1 MENSKIRPLR
11 LKDVVINGSFWSRY
25 IAQIREK
32 VLPYQWE
39 VLNDR
44 MEDAAR
50 SHCIKNFEIAAGKR
64 QGEFYGMCFQ
74 DSDLYK
80 WLESVAYTL
89 AVYPDADLERLADE
103 AIDLIGAAQGADG
116 YINTYYMIKEPEG
129 RWTNLQQGH
138 ELYCAGHLIEAAVAY
153 YDATGK
159 SAILDIARRFADY
172 IDSVFG
178 LEEGKLD
185 GYPGHQEIELA
196 LFRLYE
202 TTGEK
207 RYLTLAAYFIKQRG
221 RQPHYFEREDK
232 KPAYKEIFPEITP
245 LEWTYSQSHI
255 PPEEQ
260 RVAVGHSVRAVYMYS
275 AMADLAAEL
284 NDTALREALDAIYKD
299 ITTKQMYITG
309 AIGSVAWGER
319 FSGAYDLPNDLIY
332 GETCAS
338 VGLMMF
344 CRRMN
349 VMHQDAQYADTM
361 ELALYNSVLS
371 GISIAGTEF
380 FYVNPLHV
388 EPERIRVNPNF
399 NHVKPVRQK
408 WFDCACCPSNLARTV
423 MGIGLY
429 AYGATEDALY
439 VNLYCAGSAQ
449 DGVRRVEVSTD
460 YPYGSE
466 ATLKV
471 SGGKFKL
478 YLRNPQ
484 YAQVT
489 VLTINGKGVE
499 PRLEHGYLVLDGDWN
514 DDTVTFQFD
523 MQPKRMYCSSEVQH
537 NIGNTAIMRG
547 PLVYCME
554 QVDNGAHLGAIR
566 LAANAPITETTP
578 PEGLLSDVVAL
589 HAPAYRYKQ
598 TGEGLYSAQK
608 PELVPDELTLI
619 PYFLWANRGENEM
632 RVYIPTTTDQ

>member
-1 MENSKIRPLR
+1 MKTNRIRPLH

-44 MEDAAR
+44 VADAAR

-64 QGEFYGMCFQ
+64 QGAFYGMCFQ

-89 AVYPDADLERLADE
+89 AAHPDPELERLADE
-103 AIDLIGAAQGADG
+103 AIDLIGAAQGTDG
-116 YINTYYMIKEPEG
+116 YINTYYTVKEPDS

-159 SAILDIARRFADY
+159 RKVLDIACRFADY
-172 IDSVFG
+172 IDRVFG
-178 LEEGKLD
+178 LEDGKLD

-202 TTGEK
+202 TTGET

-221 RQPHYFEREDK
+221 QQPHYFELEDK

-245 LEWTYSQSHI
+245 LDWDYSQSHI
-255 PPEEQ
+255 PPAEQ
-260 RVAVGHSVRAVYMYS
+260 RVAAGHSVRAVYMYS

-284 NDTALREALDAIYKD
+284 NDGALLAALDALYED
-299 ITTKQMYITG
+299 ITTKQMYVTG

-349 VMHQDAQYADTM
+349 AMHLDAQYADTM

-371 GISIAGTEF
+371 GVSISGTEF

-388 EPERIRVNPNF
+388 EPARIRVNPNF

-408 WFDCACCPSNLARTV
+408 WFDCACCPSNIARTV
-423 MGIGLY
+423 MGLGLY
-429 AYGATEDALY
+429 AYGAAEDALY
-439 VNLYCAGSAQ
+439 VNLYCAGSAK
-449 DGVRRVEVSTD
+449 DGGRSVEVCTD
-460 YPYGSE
+460 YPYGSD
-466 ATLKV
+466 ATLTV
-471 SGGKFKL
+471 SGGQFKL

-484 YAQVT
+484 HAQIT
-489 VLTINGKGVE
+489 SLTINGEAIE
-499 PRLEHGYLVLDGDWN
+499 PQLEQGYLVLERDWN
-514 DDTVTFQFD
+514 KDTVAIQFD
-523 MQPKRMYCSSEVQH
+523 MQPKRLYCTNEVQH

-554 QVDNGAHLGAIR
+554 EVDNGAHLGAFR
-566 LAANAPITETTP
+566 LPADAPITAAAP
-578 PEGLLSDVVAL
+578 PDGLLPDVVAL
-589 HAPAYRYKQ
+589 HAPAYRYQQ
-598 TGEGLYSAQK
+598 TGDALYSEEK
-608 PELVPDELTLI
+608 PKLVPEELTLI

-632 RVYIPTTTDQ
+632 RVYIPTTTD